1 MATPTETPRRYHHG
15 DLRTALLR
23 RAEEVLSEAG
33 VDALS
38 LRGIARDVGVS
49 HAAPRR
55 HFPDKQALLDALAA
69 EGFARLGVALDAA
82 AAGPADDAVRVA
94 PGGPADVPSPP
105 FVDRLVALAEAYVT
119 FAVRDAALLD
129 LMFAGKHRPE
139 ASPALIEAG
148 RRAFAA
154 PLELIAAGQAAG
166 DVVPGDV
173 ERVATAGWAGVH
185 GLAGL
190 TNAGLVD
197 EADLPELLPEVV
209 ERLVLGLRPRG

>member
-23 RAEEVLSEAG
+23 RAEEVLSASG

-55 HFPDKQALLDALAA
+55 HFADRQALLDALAA

-82 AAGPADDAVRVA
+82 ATEPADG
-94 PGGPADVPSPP
+94 PGP
-105 FVDRLVALAEAYVT
+105 FIDRLVALAEAYVA

-129 LMFAGKHRPE
+129 LMFAGKHRPG
-139 ASPALIEAG
+139 ASPALVEAG

-197 EADLPELLPEVV
+197 EADLPDLLPEVV
-209 ERLVLGLRPRG
+209 ERLVLGLRPRP